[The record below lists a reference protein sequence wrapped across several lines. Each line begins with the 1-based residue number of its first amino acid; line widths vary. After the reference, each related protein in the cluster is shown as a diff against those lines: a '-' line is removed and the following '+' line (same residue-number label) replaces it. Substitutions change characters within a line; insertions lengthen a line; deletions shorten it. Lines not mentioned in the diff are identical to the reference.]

1 MIQHI
6 KYNVRSPILPVANG
20 ISRFLHRVT
29 FELIISKRLKA
40 QVNYHFTLVEMFEIV
55 KKKTPKKTKTQNPS
69 ILMYGNCPE
78 NRPGNNNRRLF

>member
-55 KKKTPKKTKTQNPS
+55 KKKKPKKNQNPKPIDIDVWKLS
-69 ILMYGNCPE
+69 RKSPRE
-78 NRPGNNNRRLF
+78 

>member
-1 MIQHI
+1 MKQHI

-55 KKKTPKKTKTQNPS
+55 KKTQKTPQKNPKPIDIDVWKLS
-69 ILMYGNCPE
+69 RKSPRE
-78 NRPGNNNRRLF
+78 

>member
-40 QVNYHFTLVEMFEIV
+40 QVNYHFTLVEVFEIV
-55 KKKTPKKTKTQNPS
+55 KKNPKKQNPKNLS
-69 ILMYGNCPE
+69 ILMYENCPV
-78 NRPGNNNRRLF
+78 NRPGNNNRRWF

>member
-55 KKKTPKKTKTQNPS
+55 KKNPKKTKNPKPIDIDVWKLS
-69 ILMYGNCPE
+69 RKSPRE
-78 NRPGNNNRRLF
+78 